1 MKFATILK
9 KNAASCF
16 GGKCEPYEAEVRIGQ
31 EAEFLSL
38 RRQVFSAGPHLE
50 KRLRIPAEPLT
61 KNRTLLTSAAFQYL
75 VRHGYS
81 SFFMIGNGRITADIY
96 VPGRFA
102 FLADL
107 HHGVLIRK
115 DVQLVVR

>member
-16 GGKCEPYEAEVRIGQ
+16 GGKCEPYEAEVRIWQ
-31 EAEFLSL
+31 EAEFL
-38 RRQVFSAGPHLE
+38 RRTTLE

-61 KNRTLLTSAAFQYL
+61 KNRTLLASAAFQYL

-107 HHGVLIRK
+107 HHGFLIRK